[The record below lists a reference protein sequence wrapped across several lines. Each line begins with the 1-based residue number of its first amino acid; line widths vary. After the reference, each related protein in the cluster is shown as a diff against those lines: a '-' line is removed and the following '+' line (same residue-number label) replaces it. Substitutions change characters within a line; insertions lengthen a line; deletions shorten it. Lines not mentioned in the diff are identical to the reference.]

1 MDGETRYEG
10 SQEHKITT
18 RNLMEKMDD
27 VSKIWMEK
35 RIMYG
40 GITLSS
46 VQNPSFGSN
55 LQWVSWNFSWCSKIK
70 HKFYIWEK

>member
-1 MDGETRYEG
+1 
-10 SQEHKITT
+10 
-18 RNLMEKMDD
+18 
-27 VSKIWMEK
+27 
-35 RIMYG
+35 MYG